1 MLEGGIVLDLSRILA
16 GPYATQLPAD
26 LADVIKVDSP
36 RGDDTRDWGRHGFVV
51 TVGGFGVPAAGVP
64 TAGRSGGGSGHGVA
78 GRIQVRGPCGA
89 RTDRA

>member
-36 RGDDTRDWGRHGFVV
+36 RGDDTRDWGPARFRGDRWGFR
-51 TVGGFGVPAAGVP
+51 G
-64 TAGRSGGGSGHGVA
+64 SGGWRADRGSFGRWIGSWGCGPDPGA
-78 GRIQVRGPCGA
+78 GPVRGPY
-89 RTDRA
+89 R